1 MRNLGL
7 VWVLL
12 FLAIG
17 AFMGPATAQ
26 LTAGQSVPPSV
37 NVGENAMVTVTLT
50 YYGSDAT
57 QAIITP
63 GLPPGIETSNPEG
76 QTAQLYPGITAPI
89 SYPIRAVQSGT
100 YIVASQVS
108 YSEDGNWRKVTLESP
123 VTAIGQPMPQQP
135 GQMVPPGV
143 GPQLNGSMPQLN
155 SSAQGMNSSQFYP
168 PGGVEMN
175 QSGWMPNSPLTMSPD
190 GYYSADCPEDAPH
203 LNEDQTPDQISERYA
218 EHDKERSR

>member
-17 AFMGPATAQ
+17 AFMGPAMAQ

-100 YIVASQVS
+100 YIIASQVS
-108 YSEDGNWRKVTLESP
+108 YSEDGNWRKVILESP
-123 VTAIGQPMPQQP
+123 ITAIGPMPPQT
-135 GQMVPPGV
+135 GLVAPPGF
-143 GPQLNGSMPQLN
+143 GPQLNGSAQAN
-155 SSAQGMNSSQFYP
+155 GSAQVQNSSQFYP
-168 PGGVEMN
+168 PDGIDMN
-175 QSGWMPNSPLTMSPD
+175 QSGWMPNSPLPISPD
-190 GYYSADCPEDAPH
+190 GYGADRQTYPPD
-203 LNEDQTPDQISERYA
+203 LYEDQTPDQISERST
-218 EHDKERSR
+218 EHDKGRSR

>member
-1 MRNLGL
+1 
-7 VWVLL
+7 
-12 FLAIG
+12 
-17 AFMGPATAQ
+17 MGPATAQ

-100 YIVASQVS
+100 YIVASHVS
-108 YSEDGNWRKVTLESP
+108 YSEDGTWRNLRLESP

-135 GQMVPPGV
+135 GQMLPPGV
-143 GPQLNGSMPQLN
+143 GPQLNGSAP
-155 SSAQGMNSSQFYP
+155 GNSSQFYP
-168 PGGVEMN
+168 SEGIEMN
-175 QSGWMPNSPLTMSPD
+175 QSGWMPNSPLPMSAD

>member
-1 MRNLGL
+1 MKNLGL

-17 AFMGPATAQ
+17 AFMGPAMAQ

-89 SYPIRAVQSGT
+89 SYPIRAIQSGNYT
-100 YIVASQVS
+100 IASDVS
-108 YSEDGNWRKVTLESP
+108 YSEDGTWRNLRLLSDLMV
-123 VTAIGQPMPQQP
+123 IGQTMPMQP
-135 GQMVPPGV
+135 GQMAPPGF
-143 GPQLNGSMPQLN
+143 GPQLNGS
-155 SSAQGMNSSQFYP
+155 AQGQNSSQFYP
-168 PGGVEMN
+168 PDGIEMN
-175 QSGWMPNSPLTMSPD
+175 QSGWMPNSPLPMSPD

-203 LNEDQTPDQISERYA
+203 LNEDQTPDQISERYD